1 MNSFFSL
8 FLPVFLRWPCVKEA
22 RPKRCIQ
29 EHTMPRAQSA
39 YLVRKDV
46 PARKD
51 LQKAIDGL
59 KFKVTLDDGYAPFK
73 TSGYLPCTLDGEDA
87 GFNIKFQDVAADAV
101 SANLKSALGDRDVE
115 IAVKWSGD
123 VRELIAAMAACA
135 ALVQNFGAI
144 VYDPD
149 NDKVYS
155 SEEFLEKARE
165 AAASI

>member
-1 MNSFFSL
+1 
-8 FLPVFLRWPCVKEA
+8 
-22 RPKRCIQ
+22 
-29 EHTMPRAQSA
+29 MPRAQSA

-46 PARKD
+46 PARKE

-87 GFNIKFQDVAADAV
+87 GFTIKFQDAAPDTA
-101 SANLKSALGDRDVE
+101 SPNLKSALGGRDVE
-115 IAVKWSGD
+115 IALKWSGD
-123 VRELIAAMAACA
+123 VREYIAAMSVCA

-149 NDKVYS
+149 ADKVYAS
-155 SEEFLEKARE
+155 DAFIEKARE

>member
-1 MNSFFSL
+1 MRTS
-8 FLPVFLRWPCVKEA
+8 VFRRRARGKEA
-22 RPKRCIQ
+22 RLTSSNGKK
-29 EHTMPRAQSA
+29 TMPRAQSA
-39 YLVRKDV
+39 YLLRKDV

-87 GFNIKFQDVAADAV
+87 GFTIKFQDAAPGTA
-101 SANLKSALGDRDVE
+101 SANLKSALGERDVE
-115 IAVKWSGD
+115 IALKWSGD
-123 VRELIAAMAACA
+123 VREYIAAMSVCA
-135 ALVQNFGAI
+135 ALVQDFGAI

-149 NDKVYS
+149 ADKIYAS
-155 SEEFLEKARE
+155 GEFIEKARE